1 MALSQIAQVI
11 DLGIVKGE
19 PADAEEVLALIEEQ
33 HLIDTEPVA
42 ESTKLIQ
49 SGGVY
54 TAIEDAKSNVT
65 AIATRRYVAT
75 ESVPTYDDLPAEP
88 SSGAIYCIE
97 ESGSHVQWSGE
108 SWVYLNNE
116 QVIHNRVV
124 ADELPLTGAAIVN
137 YVENAIAA
145 TTTEE
150 QTSILAVSVN
160 IADGYKVLNATECIG
175 KKVIATRDSTA
186 CDGLQLVMDSEAIEG
201 ASFELFY
208 RVPVGSE
215 GLSTTLKITSSGVPA
230 RTYPVGSTKG
240 VYTGLAFRVVA
251 IFLGGEWQLQVE
263 VLSNATGVIST
274 DVATYK
280 ITFSGAN
287 REATNALSYTQTIE
301 AGANATLRN
310 DILASFFSGRVTR
323 IGWNTAADGSGID
336 YTNGATIAN
345 IGSNLTLYPVW
356 QGGTL
361 SGTWNIRTWNN
372 FYGGGS
378 SSFVYV
384 DGAPAISTD
393 YAPAYYE
400 SYIDV
405 KITLEVVASNNGVGG
420 VALMCN
426 NTEVVTLYA
435 NEAGATFAKTSG
447 WVRLPRTNKVGSKGY
462 YNMILRPKV
471 RMDTAK
477 AFSYVKCWVS
487 AFRYH

>member
-97 ESGSHVQWSGE
+97 ESGSHVQWDGE

-124 ADELPLTGAAIVN
+124 ADEMPLTGAAIVN
-137 YVENAIAA
+137 YVDNAIAA

-150 QTSILAVSVN
+150 QASILAVSVN
-160 IADGYKVLNATECIG
+160 VTDGYKVLNATECIG
-175 KKVIATRDSTA
+175 KKIIATRDSTA
-186 CDGLQLVMDSEAIEG
+186 CNGLQLVMDSEAFEG
-201 ASFELFY
+201 TSFELFY

-215 GLSTTLKITSSGVPA
+215 GLSTTLYITSSGVTA
-230 RTYPVGSTKG
+230 RTYPIGSTKG
-240 VYTGLAFRVVA
+240 VYTGLAFRVGA
-251 IFLGGEWQLQVE
+251 IFLGGEWQLHIE

-274 DVATYK
+274 DVTTYK

-287 REATNALSYTQTIE
+287 REATKSLTYTQTVE
-301 AGANATLRN
+301 VGANATLRN
-310 DILASFFSGRVTR
+310 DILTSYYGGNVTR
-323 IGWNTAADGSGID
+323 IGWNTAADGSGIG
-336 YTNGATIAN
+336 YTNDATIAN

-356 QGGTL
+356 QGGSIT
-361 SGTWNIRTWNN
+361 GTWQTQTWTSIL
-372 FYGGGS
+372 GGGN
-378 SSFVYV
+378 SFVYV
-384 DGAPAISTD
+384 NDAPAVVKSFN
-393 YAPAYYE
+393 AAYYE

-405 KITLEVVASNNGVGG
+405 KLTMEVVANNQGEGG
-420 VALMCN
+420 VILVCN
-426 NTEVVTLYA
+426 GQEVATLYA
-435 NEAGATFAKTSG
+435 NIAKQTFTATSG
-447 WVRLPRTNKVGSKGY
+447 WVRLPLSSKVDSRGY
-462 YNMILRPKV
+462 YNLTLRPKV
-471 RMDTAK
+471 LMATNK
-477 AFSYVKCWVS
+477 GFTHIKCWVS